1 MEDKIYFA
9 DYITEEFKSKIDSLG
24 KSRFT
29 DSSTLEVKDYTFIF
43 VDETEYIS
51 KQVEEKDLSITK
63 IDDFIFDTIVVLLN
77 SEREY
82 AGYWN
87 SDIKLIGIFDN
98 NGNDS
103 SIWFPNFEMTSFV
116 IASDF
121 KYSHYDRNLV
131 NSIDITMFNNPFD
144 SYLKKALKPV
154 RNALNSLV
162 AYEKDYH
169 TKSTCK
175 VFDIEERKF
184 PITINFQ
191 GIIRLPDDFDKFLQY
206 LKHINDKFKE
216 EFYHF
221 GCSTFKPEKYLK

>member
-9 DYITEEFKSKIDSLG
+9 DYITEEFKSKIDNLG
-24 KSRFT
+24 KSKYT
-29 DSSTLEVKDYTFIF
+29 DSTTLIVKDYTFIF
-43 VDETEYIS
+43 VDETEYVS
-51 KQVEEKDLSITK
+51 KQVEEIDLSTTK
-63 IDDFIFDTIVVLLN
+63 IDNYNFNTIVVLLN

-87 SDIKLIGIFDN
+87 SDKQLIGIFDQ

-121 KYSHYDRNLV
+121 KYSHYDRDLV
-131 NSIDITMFNNPFD
+131 NSIDITMFNNPFE

-191 GIIRLPDDFDKFLQY
+191 GIIRLPEEFDNLLQY
-206 LKHINDKFKE
+206 LKQINDSIEE
-216 EFYHF
+216 EF
-221 GCSTFKPEKYLK
+221 GSTFKPEKYLK

>member
-9 DYITEEFKSKIDSLG
+9 DYITEEFKSKIDNLG
-24 KSRFT
+24 KSKYT
-29 DSSTLEVKDYTFIF
+29 DSTTLIVKDYTFIF

-51 KQVEEKDLSITK
+51 KQVEEIDLSTTK
-63 IDDFIFDTIVVLLN
+63 IDNYNFNTIVVLLN

-87 SDIKLIGIFDN
+87 SDIQLIGIFDN

-103 SIWFPNFEMTSFV
+103 SIWFSNFEMTSFNT
-116 IASDF
+116 ASDF
-121 KYSHYDRNLV
+121 KYSHYDRDLV
-131 NSIDITMFNNPFD
+131 NSIDITLFNNPFE

-169 TKSTCK
+169 TKSTCN
-175 VFDIEERKF
+175 VFDIEKREF
-184 PITINFQ
+184 TITINFQ
-191 GIIRLPDDFDKFLQY
+191 GIIKLPDDFDKFLKY
-206 LKHINDKFKE
+206 LKQINDSIEE
-216 EFYHF
+216 EFD
-221 GCSTFKPEKYLK
+221 STFKPEKYLK